1 MSLLDDIVVE
11 VQIGIDL
18 VRSRQSHVFAVGTVE
33 DGDGEGGREN
43 TVVDV
48 KTRPSSSFVEGL
60 EVLGVIEEL
69 EEELHFLTVLFV
81 IW

>member
-11 VQIGIDL
+11 VQIGVDL

-33 DGDGEGGREN
+33 DGDGEGGRED
-43 TVVDV
+43 TVIDV
-48 KTRPSSSFVEGL
+48 KTRPSGGFVEGL

-69 EEELHFLTVLFV
+69 EEKLHLLTVFFV